1 MDYRGLC
8 ISKFNMFVFSWFKRN
23 GWLPLITFFLMIAY
37 WPGIEAPATTL
48 RWCVLYTFIPFVRR
62 VDLEKIF
69 VFASYGIAINSL
81 ICLGQWF
88 RWDLAIDGNGY
99 YNTDIAYWI
108 VSLSWRPAGLFV
120 NGNILAE
127 TTALVIVGCIVYCKW
142 FHVLPMIPAM
152 LLPMQRASML
162 ALLIVGMISI
172 RKQLLQKNLIK
183 WFMTALLGIISL
195 LMIWWSPELM
205 RIVSIQDRFELW
217 SFAVSNLHWLGNG
230 ISSFR
235 NDYLNY
241 TGFVDFN
248 YNVTYIHNDYLEL
261 LYDLGIFGIIPI
273 GAFAFILFSNCRI
286 KYVLWTFG
294 IIAMFGFPTHMPATL
309 FIMAL
314 CIIECVHNWSDN
326 SLLLYGSRIFS
337 FARNVQSK
345 FIPVTISD

>member
-1 MDYRGLC
+1 
-8 ISKFNMFVFSWFKRN
+8 
-23 GWLPLITFFLMIAY
+23 MIAY

-48 RWCVLYTFIPFVRR
+48 RWCILYTFLPFVRK
-62 VDLEKIF
+62 VNLEKIF

-88 RWDLAIDGNGY
+88 RWNLNFTSDYI
-99 YNTDIAYWI
+99 NTDIQYWI

-127 TTALVIVGCIVYCKW
+127 TTALVIVGCIIYRKW
-142 FHVLPMIPAM
+142 LHVLPMIPAM

-162 ALLIVGMISI
+162 ALLIVGMIWI
-172 RKQLLQKNLIK
+172 ICYKKLKLNIYQYLVITLLL
-183 WFMTALLGIISL
+183 FLGGV
-195 LMIWWSPELM
+195 
-205 RIVSIQDRFELW
+205 IVYFRFDLNSFQDRIELW
-217 SFAVSNLHWLGNG
+217 SFAISNLHWLGNG

-294 IIAMFGFPTHMPATL
+294 IIAMFGFPSHMPATL

-314 CIIECVHNWSDN
+314 CIIECVRNWSDN

-345 FIPVTISD
+345 FISVTISD

>member
-1 MDYRGLC
+1 
-8 ISKFNMFVFSWFKRN
+8 MFVFSWFKRN

-48 RWCVLYTFIPFVRR
+48 RWCILYTFLPFVRK

-88 RWDLAIDGNGY
+88 RWNLNFTSDYI
-99 YNTDIAYWI
+99 NTDIQYWI

-127 TTALVIVGCIVYCKW
+127 TTALVIVGCIIYRKW
-142 FHVLPMIPAM
+142 LHVLPMIPAM

-162 ALLIVGMISI
+162 ALLIVGMIWI
-172 RKQLLQKNLIK
+172 ICYKKLKLNIYQYLVITLLL
-183 WFMTALLGIISL
+183 FLGGV
-195 LMIWWSPELM
+195 
-205 RIVSIQDRFELW
+205 IVYFRFDLNSFQDRIELW
-217 SFAVSNLHWLGNG
+217 SFAISNLHWLGNG

-294 IIAMFGFPTHMPATL
+294 IIAMFGFPSHMPATL

-314 CIIECVHNWSDN
+314 CIIECVRNWSDN

-345 FIPVTISD
+345 FISVTISD